1 MLSQPPQ
8 PSGSQPLGHRD
19 KQVNILCQS
28 LVWKMPGLACLLG
41 ECYSGPVRSDLGVI
55 RIQSP
60 YLIPPL
66 SIFHDIETSPHT
78 SLPSHAMI
86 NVLSGM
92 RPIIRIDNYNIPK
105 LLHKDEF
112 DKLGKY
118 FINSDDLPYY
128 WIRHEGLLRFRWRF
142 SE

>member
-41 ECYSGPVRSDLGVI
+41 ECYAGPVRSDLDQSI

-92 RPIIRIDNYNIPK
+92 RPIIRIITIFPNCCTRTS
-105 LLHKDEF
+105 L
-112 DKLGKY
+112 
-118 FINSDDLPYY
+118 INSGNILLTRMTCHITGSG
-128 WIRHEGLLRFRWRF
+128 IRDY
-142 SE
+142 